1 MSRKSKFK
9 VGNDQPDYSRGSTV
23 EITADNL
30 NDGDTVEFSV
40 IHVDGAGADGIY
52 GTADDAFGMPLG
64 GSEPWRVTDGSAADL
79 DGQVNGVIATSWYV
93 NPDAANQTFVLSATE
108 VTTGEVA
115 TTTFTDSPTPSPA
128 DASVDLTASGNFGEV
143 DGAVFSAN
151 QIQATGAGSFP
162 AFLSMSRNGTEQGY
176 NSDYRPVQFNEVSN
190 ANHNH
195 SLLLANI
202 PIVEGG
208 TIPGTV
214 EGLLYREFLL
224 DANEGGS
231 GDNPF
236 LSLDGLQIFQETSG
250 SLGGNFVSG
259 LGFVTAPGNRLVYD
273 LDANGDAW
281 IALNGGL
288 SSGSGQSDIQVLIPE
303 SFFDPNVPYV
313 YLYS

>member
-1 MSRKSKFK
+1 MARKSKFQ
-9 VGNDQPDYSRGSTV
+9 VGTDQPDYSTGSTV

-40 IHVDGAGADGIY
+40 IHVDGAGADGLY
-52 GTADDAFGMPLG
+52 GTADDAFGTPLS

-93 NPDAANQTFVLSATE
+93 NPDAANQAFVLSATE

-128 DASVDLTASGNFGEV
+128 DASVDLTASGNFGEI

-162 AFLSMSRNGTEQGY
+162 AFLSLSRNGTEQGY

-195 SLLLANI
+195 SLLTGEH
-202 PIVEGG
+202 PHRRRG
-208 TIPGTV
+208 
-214 EGLLYREFLL
+214 
-224 DANEGGS
+224 DHS
-231 GDNPF
+231 GNRRGVA
-236 LSLDGLQIFQETSG
+236 LSGVPARRQRRRKRGQSV
-250 SLGGNFVSG
+250 FVSG
-259 LGFVTAPGNRLVYD
+259 PPADLPGDLRQSRRDFRFGRGFRS
-273 LDANGDAW
+273 AW
-281 IALNGGL
+281 GTPCL
-288 SSGSGQSDIQVLIPE
+288 
-303 SFFDPNVPYV
+303 
-313 YLYS
+313 